1 MKEIV
6 IDEILY
12 EGHRYQLDKPLTLKV
27 KEIKETEEVCPKD
40 SNSENFATSTYNGI
54 PYQYYYTSEDPWKY
68 CQHTYDNFYCDYDHW
83 NYSYDNNNY
92 DNWNYSYYSYD
103 NNSNYN
109 WNYSYNYYNK
119 KDK

>member
-6 IDEILY
+6 IDEILC

-27 KEIKETEEVCPKD
+27 KEIKETEEVCQKD

-68 CQHTYDNFYCDYDHW
+68 CQHGYDNFYCDYNHW

-92 DNWNYSYYSYD
+92 DNWNYSYYSYG
-103 NNSNYN
+103 NND
-109 WNYSYNYYNK
+109 YYNK
-119 KDK
+119 RDK